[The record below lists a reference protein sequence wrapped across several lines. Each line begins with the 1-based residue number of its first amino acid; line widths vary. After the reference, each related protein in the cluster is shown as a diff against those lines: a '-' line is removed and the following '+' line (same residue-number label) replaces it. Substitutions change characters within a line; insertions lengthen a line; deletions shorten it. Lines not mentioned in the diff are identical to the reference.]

1 MIFVATMIKNKED
14 KKTALRNLELYRAL
28 NEANDLFLKGTGL
41 RLQGGE
47 YGAWI
52 ELIEI
57 KNFGNF

>member
-1 MIFVATMIKNKED
+1 VIFVATIVKNKED

-47 YGAWI
+47 YSAWI

-57 KNFGNF
+57 QASGNF